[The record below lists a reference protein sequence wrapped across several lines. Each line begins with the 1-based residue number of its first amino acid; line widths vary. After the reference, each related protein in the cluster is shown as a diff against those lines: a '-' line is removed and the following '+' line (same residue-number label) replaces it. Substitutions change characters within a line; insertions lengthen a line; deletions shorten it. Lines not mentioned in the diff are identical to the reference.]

1 MITASSDLSMR
12 EPPRSPPKRSARG
25 RERRAALLAL
35 AERALQAVTL
45 NAVAR
50 VLTRDLPG
58 VLGLPEARLLL
69 WNRRLDRVETLASP
83 QTELALVPAG
93 GPEEPRARRLIVD
106 GRLVDGPPDG
116 DPHKTIVPLMART
129 SLVGTLILTRAPR
142 GRPFSA
148 AEARLI
154 GTVAARAALS
164 IENLVY
170 HRELVESERV
180 ALLGTMAG
188 MLAHDFRGPMT
199 VMRGWAE
206 TLEGAAGRSA
216 EVREVAGLI
225 ARMVDR
231 LDRMITET
239 LDYARGSERL
249 VRRTVGLRPLL
260 EELAASLELELPGL
274 VVERAFSVPAEAS
287 LAVDLDKLRRS
298 LGNLAANSREAGAR
312 VFRMEA
318 ALGKEGLVLDLSDD
332 GPGVSAEIRDSLFEP
347 FVTRGKRGG
356 TGLGLAVARRFVEDH
371 GGRLELLPEGPGAR
385 FRAFLPAA
393 SPAV

>member
-1 MITASSDLSMR
+1 
-12 EPPRSPPKRSARG
+12 
-25 RERRAALLAL
+25 
-35 AERALQAVTL
+35 VTL

-58 VLGLPEARLLL
+58 VLGLGEARLLL
-69 WNRRLDRVETLASP
+69 WNRRVDRVEVLASP
-83 QTELALVPAG
+83 QTELGPPPPG
-93 GPEEPRARRLIVD
+93 GPDEPRARHLIVD
-106 GRLVDGPPDG
+106 GRLVEGPADG
-116 DPHKTIVPLMART
+116 DPDKAIVPLMART
-129 SLVGTLILTRAPR
+129 SLVGTLILARPRRGR

-148 AEARLI
+148 ADARLI
-154 GTVAARAALS
+154 GTVAARAALG

-180 ALLGTMAG
+180 ALLGTMAS

-199 VMRGWAE
+199 VMRGYAE
-206 TLEGAAGRSA
+206 TLEASAGASA

-249 VRRTVGLRPLL
+249 VRRVVGLGPLL
-260 EELAASLELELPGL
+260 EELAASLEMELPGL
-274 VVERAFSVPAEAS
+274 VVERAFAVPAAVS
-287 LAVDLDKLRRS
+287 LAVDLDKLRRA
-298 LGNLAANSREAGAR
+298 LTNLAANSREAGAR
-312 VFRMEA
+312 TFRMEA
-318 ALGKEGLVLDLSDD
+318 VLEDEGLVLRLADD
-332 GPGVSAEIRDSLFEP
+332 GPGVSAEIRDNLFEP

-371 GGRLELLPEGPGAR
+371 GGRIELLPEGPGAR
-385 FRAFLPAA
+385 FRLVLPAA
-393 SPAV
+393 ATAV